1 MAAWPKL
8 DKSRPFSKVTPPYM
22 GAVAEQDGLH
32 FDVAGR
38 VVEALLS
45 DEQRKRFSK
54 PMPKPAG
61 EAPAKKSSTEAL
73 HGSSVL
79 PAEIPLN
86 DETTIAL
93 GDLVAEAHARSGL
106 TAADW
111 NALEEADREG
121 RLSRLVAELR
131 AKLNP
136 VEPDEEEA
144 EAEAAAPTPP
154 KGPPAGPPEATE
166 DDKPDDGEK
175 TFKVENSGKPKV
187 KADPSKVDLGA
198 WLRGTADYPFMTVV
212 AAAKKQ
218 YAVAGGSKKALIDA
232 LVDKGVVKPGEVK
245 V

>member
-144 EAEAAAPTPP
+144 
-154 KGPPAGPPEATE
+154 
-166 DDKPDDGEK
+166 
-175 TFKVENSGKPKV
+175 
-187 KADPSKVDLGA
+187 DPSKVDLGA